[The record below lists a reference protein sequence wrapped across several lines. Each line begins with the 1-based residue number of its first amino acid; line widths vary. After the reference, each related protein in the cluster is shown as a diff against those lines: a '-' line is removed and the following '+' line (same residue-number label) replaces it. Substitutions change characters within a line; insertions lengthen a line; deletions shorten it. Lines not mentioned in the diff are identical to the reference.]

1 MLTDA
6 EFAFVAREV
15 RARTGAHLTREA
27 IAPAEQRL
35 LPLARRESFSS
46 VSEFLTAA
54 RTRQDG
60 KLLGAIA
67 DALVYSDTRFFRD
80 KAAFQRLRTEIL
92 IETAQRKRGERIRIW
107 SAGCSTGQEAY
118 SLAVMLEDMK
128 AEGFPGA
135 EIVATDVSERLLD
148 KARAGLYTQFEVQR
162 GLPIRKLIAH
172 FERAGDLW
180 RISDRMRASVRFEQ
194 HNLLQHAGHL
204 GAFDIV
210 LCCNVMTS
218 FDQATRLATL
228 ERIADVTAPG
238 GALILGAGEA
248 SEAVEGLD
256 FAQNFARKAA

>member
-15 RARTGAHLTREA
+15 KARSGALLKRELT
-27 IAPAEQRL
+27 APAEQRL
-35 LPLARRESFSS
+35 QPLARREGFGS
-46 VSEFLTAA
+46 VSEFLHAA

-67 DALVYSDTRFFRD
+67 DALVQSETRFFRD
-80 KAAFQRLRTEIL
+80 KAAFERLRTEIL
-92 IETAQRKRGERIRIW
+92 PEAALRKRGERLRIW
-107 SAGCSTGQEAY
+107 SAGCATGQEAF
-118 SLAVMLEDMK
+118 SLAMMIEEMK

-148 KARAGLYTQFEVQR
+148 KARSGLFTQFEVQR

-180 RISDRMRASVRFEQ
+180 RISDRMRAAVRFEA
-194 HNLLQHAGHL
+194 HNLLQSATHL
-204 GAFDIV
+204 GQFDVV
-210 LCCNVMTS
+210 LCCHVMTS
-218 FDQATRLATL
+218 FDAATRLTTLQRLSDAAT
-228 ERIADVTAPG
+228 PH

-248 SEAVEGLD
+248 SGEIEGLA
-256 FAQNFARKAA
+256 FAENVAKKAA